1 MLRTYALVM
10 SELEPFI
17 GEAGNF
23 FFIEYANLGF
33 FAFEVCKV
41 SADSLLSEQQN
52 CKSLLTKCRG
62 SVSLDLCIVAEFS
75 IYSNIHRA

>member
-1 MLRTYALVM
+1 MLRMYALVM
-10 SELEPFI
+10 YELELFI
-17 GEAGNF
+17 GEASNF
-23 FFIEYANLGF
+23 FLYRIRKSWVFSL
-33 FAFEVCKV
+33 EVCKV